1 MRKEGFILLDDYV
14 DSRMLRDYMFFS
26 FNYNDSKC
34 FFKFDKSQYDVY
46 NELIAEEFA
55 KDYGIDCA
63 HYDLGFFHGFRGV
76 ISKNF
81 IKPGEMFYTGY
92 NLMEKVFNN
101 NEDKLFNSVDY
112 NNLDFYKEH
121 LNEELFEELIN
132 VFIFDVLTGNCDR
145 HENNIGFIKDDFGIR
160 LSPVYDNEKVLS
172 DTSINHGFYRLSVS
186 KDDDLKNFFLDPL
199 RYNNIFRKFI
209 LKYKRSELVREKL
222 EIISNKNIDN
232 ILCRVEDR
240 IDYFLPDKKKNDTK
254 KLLLKN
260 KKKIEKDL

>member
-160 LSPVYDNEKVLS
+160 LSPVY
-172 DTSINHGFYRLSVS
+172 GY
-186 KDDDLKNFFLDPL
+186 
-199 RYNNIFRKFI
+199 
-209 LKYKRSELVREKL
+209 
-222 EIISNKNIDN
+222 
-232 ILCRVEDR
+232 
-240 IDYFLPDKKKNDTK
+240 
-254 KLLLKN
+254 
-260 KKKIEKDL
+260 